1 MVGDDDDAGLEFSR
15 IVSLGDV
22 GEDGLRLELR
32 ATGDECAALARR
44 FGLAAIAALSASGRL
59 TRAGG
64 GGMRLVVSLNA
75 ELTQTCV
82 VTLEPL
88 TSRIEEDVDILF
100 EPDLADPASPDVGFD
115 PTADREPLMGDSLD
129 VGEIIAEELALSL
142 DPYPRKP
149 GVAVEIGP
157 GGPDARGE
165 GAPRDRPFE
174 ALAALKRKD

>member
-1 MVGDDDDAGLEFSR
+1 MAGDGAGHEYSR
-15 IVSLGDV
+15 IVNLDDV

-32 ATGDECAALARR
+32 ATADECAALARR
-44 FGLAAIAALSASGRL
+44 FGLPAIAALSASGRL

-64 GGMRLVVSLNA
+64 GRMRLAVALRA

-88 TSRIEEDVDILF
+88 ATRIEENVDILF
-100 EPDLADPASPDVGFD
+100 EPDLAEFAAPDVAFDPA
-115 PTADREPLMGDSLD
+115 ADREPLMGDSLD

-157 GGPDARGE
+157 GGGAATPG
-165 GAPRDRPFE
+165 GAPGGTPFE